1 MANRMNQTLSAQW
14 VPHFKDRF
22 VVLVLDNEVTVD
34 QFVTHPPLPWI
45 RMVERE
51 GAYRVAF
58 GYPTKLTSEQAER
71 EKLNWDQ
78 VSHPAILQA
87 LNDLGGGVDYVVF
100 GNNAAQGFPLAQR
113 LPSHWRAEKAAV
125 LYGSSL
131 PEQETYE
138 AEGYRIFRTRSDLIA
153 HVRPL
158 AESAGKPL
166 ALVFIN
172 TIQHNEANFHVP
184 WTGRS
189 D

>member
-1 MANRMNQTLSAQW
+1 MSSSGTT
-14 VPHFKDRF
+14 PH
-22 VVLVLDNEVTVD
+22 
-34 QFVTHPPLPWI
+34 
-45 RMVERE
+45 
-51 GAYRVAF
+51 
-58 GYPTKLTSEQAER
+58 
-71 EKLNWDQ
+71 
-78 VSHPAILQA
+78 
-87 LNDLGGGVDYVVF
+87 
-100 GNNAAQGFPLAQR
+100 QGFPLAQR
-113 LPSHWRAEKAAV
+113 LPSHWRGGKAAV

-138 AEGYRIFRTRSDLIA
+138 AEGYRTFRARSDLIA